1 MKVTMMIGFCVN
13 NRDTAQEFPKSFAYL
28 KIATSAGSYL
38 VAQAKSTLLALR
50 GEVRVPTLRCL
61 IAGFT
66 GEPSDIVGG
75 AGEELE

>member
-1 MKVTMMIGFCVN
+1 MIRFCVN
-13 NRDTAQEFPKSFAYL
+13 NRDTAQEIQRATATL
-28 KIATSAGSYL
+28 RIATSAGSSL
-38 VAQAKSTLLALR
+38 VVQVKSTLLALR

-75 AGEELE
+75 AGTELE

>member
-1 MKVTMMIGFCVN
+1 MI
-13 NRDTAQEFPKSFAYL
+13 QPKSFQRATASL
-28 KIATSAGSYL
+28 RIATSASSWL
-38 VAQAKSTLLALR
+38 VVQAKSTLLALR